1 MSRLMAKLAVVVAST
16 ALGFTAIEASP
27 VQAAPVTYNFTVNI
41 LDGDLVGQDFSGV
54 FSYDDASLTNNG
66 FETLGIEEGFKLN
79 FEFLGSALTQA
90 DSEFAPIHSL
100 DWPGVRFDD
109 GNLLGI
115 VFDWDKDLGLG
126 IGKIR
131 ISTFTVFGSGR
142 PDLTE
147 TGDFDSSGRISYFK
161 QQAPGTDVTVPEPG
175 TLAGLSIFG
184 LSGLLLK
191 KKVTT

>member
-1 MSRLMAKLAVVVAST
+1 MSRLMAKLAVVVAGT

-27 VQAAPVTYNFTVNI
+27 VQAAPVTYNFTVKI

-66 FETLGIEEGFKLN
+66 FETLGIEDGLKLN
-79 FEFLGSALTQA
+79 FEFLGSVLTQA
-90 DSEFAPIHSL
+90 DSELLPSDSP
-100 DWPGVRFDD
+100 DWPGVWFDD
-109 GNLLGI
+109 GNLSGL

-147 TGDFDSSGRISYFK
+147 TGDFESSGTISYFK